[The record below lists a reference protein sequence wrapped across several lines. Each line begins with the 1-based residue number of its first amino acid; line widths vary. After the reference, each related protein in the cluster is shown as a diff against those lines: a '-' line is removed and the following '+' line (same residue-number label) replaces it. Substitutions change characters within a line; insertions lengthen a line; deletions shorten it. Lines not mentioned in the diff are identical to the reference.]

1 MDWVKGSLML
11 FQWVSRRWHAATSI
25 SPTSKYGS
33 VSAAD
38 DGNATGP
45 SAPSGT
51 SVFLAAEF
59 YVYRCS
65 FQPAGCTSQTPIQ
78 RRDWISSTTTA
89 TYPVNTVEH
98 ITDLSCFLL

>member
-1 MDWVKGSLML
+1 ML
-11 FQWVSRRWHAATSI
+11 FQWVSWRWHAATGV

-51 SVFLAAEF
+51 GVFLAAEF
-59 YVYRCS
+59 YVYGCS
-65 FQPAGCTSQTPIQ
+65 FQPAGCASQTPIQ
-78 RRDWISSTTTA
+78 RRDGIRSTTPA
-89 TYPVNTVEH
+89 VNTVEH